1 MRFYNDLKQ
10 FLFYFNEVIM
20 YKPMQRNA
28 KLHAEQKVLR
38 LNMDKLQ
45 AVACL
50 MASAAV
56 SIGLIYWG
64 ITTVI

>member
-1 MRFYNDLKQ
+1 
-10 FLFYFNEVIM
+10 M

-50 MASAAV
+50 LASAAV
-56 SIGLIYWG
+56 SIALIYWG
-64 ITTVI
+64 ITAVI